1 MPEPHL
7 NSVPTHS
14 AAHAAMATDLLKFA
28 QLSDQRTYST
38 PAAMAGTYV
47 SDHALIKG
55 TSLPDAYL
63 MRNDGMDG
71 LGQAAWPMAA
81 KNGVQPAVVVHLPS
95 NTPGWRRCS
104 RLR

>member
-47 SDHALIKG
+47 SDDALIKG
-55 TSLPDAYL
+55 TSLPDACL

-71 LGQAAWPMAA
+71 LGQAAWPMI
-81 KNGVQPAVVVHLPS
+81 
-95 NTPGWRRCS
+95 
-104 RLR
+104 